1 MKRGMG
7 IIKGFFLLAGL
18 WLLYM
23 PLRAQAINLENSP
36 YIMVESYELS
46 DEKIVPGEDFT
57 LSLTLKNY
65 SVSVTARDVL
75 VNVENPGGIAPVYGT
90 VSQTWVDEMGPGE
103 TATVSFDYTSSVE
116 ITGDYLDFSI
126 TMIGGSTANYITL
139 RAPVGSDTPFSV
151 MAYQI
156 PEQITV
162 GEYSSAS
169 ISFRVLGSENVR
181 NVAVEFTLDGETA
194 SRSTIGILT
203 AGATRTQGVSVTAV
217 SPGQY
222 EGELILHYDDEADQN
237 RSVVVAG
244 ATVTV
249 LPPAQSEPQEPVV
262 SPTPA
267 EAGGSSEIFL
277 LGIGGILILSV
288 FVVVLLWARKKR

>member
-103 TATVSFDYTSSVE
+103 TATVSFD
-116 ITGDYLDFSI
+116 
-126 TMIGGSTANYITL
+126 
-139 RAPVGSDTPFSV
+139 
-151 MAYQI
+151 
-156 PEQITV
+156 
-162 GEYSSAS
+162 
-169 ISFRVLGSENVR
+169 
-181 NVAVEFTLDGETA
+181 
-194 SRSTIGILT
+194 
-203 AGATRTQGVSVTAV
+203 
-217 SPGQY
+217 
-222 EGELILHYDDEADQN
+222 
-237 RSVVVAG
+237 
-244 ATVTV
+244 
-249 LPPAQSEPQEPVV
+249 
-262 SPTPA
+262 
-267 EAGGSSEIFL
+267 
-277 LGIGGILILSV
+277 
-288 FVVVLLWARKKR
+288 

>member
-151 MAYQI
+151 MAYQQKHYRH
-156 PEQITV
+156 PDGGNHKNPGNFCDGGQPRTV
-162 GEYSSAS
+162 
-169 ISFRVLGSENVR
+169 
-181 NVAVEFTLDGETA
+181 
-194 SRSTIGILT
+194 
-203 AGATRTQGVSVTAV
+203 
-217 SPGQY
+217 
-222 EGELILHYDDEADQN
+222 
-237 RSVVVAG
+237 
-244 ATVTV
+244 
-249 LPPAQSEPQEPVV
+249 
-262 SPTPA
+262 
-267 EAGGSSEIFL
+267 
-277 LGIGGILILSV
+277 
-288 FVVVLLWARKKR
+288 

>member
-203 AGATRTQGVSVTAV
+203 AGTTRTQ
-217 SPGQY
+217 
-222 EGELILHYDDEADQN
+222 GELILHYDDEADQN

-267 EAGGSSEIFL
+267 EAGGSSEILL